1 MKSAQQGMTMIEL
14 LTVVSIVGLLLG
26 IGVPSFRYVTT
37 SNRVSAEV
45 NALLSDMQFA
55 RSEAVKEGQMVTV
68 CPSTNAGQTQC
79 DVNSTNW
86 QNGWIVFSDV
96 NGNQQVANPVANN
109 ILRRQSAFTS
119 AQDTFVSDNA
129 LSFAS
134 FNREGFAT
142 AFPVT
147 AAGYVTITLHST
159 PSSPQWT
166 RCLQLFF
173 TGMMGTQRTT
183 DPQGNCQ

>member
-1 MKSAQQGMTMIEL
+1 MKRTQRGMTMIEL
-14 LTVVSIVGLLLG
+14 LTVVSISAILLA
-26 IGVPSFRYVTT
+26 IGVPSYRYVTT
-37 SNRVSAEV
+37 SNRVSSEV

-68 CPSTNAGQTQC
+68 CPSTNQTQC
-79 DVNSTNW
+79 DANSTTW
-86 QNGWIVFSDV
+86 QTGWIVFSDI
-96 NGNQQVANPVANN
+96 NGNQQVAAPVN
-109 ILRRQSAFTS
+109 ILRKQSSFTS

-129 LSFAS
+129 MSFAS

-142 AFPVT
+142 SFPVT

-159 PSSPQWT
+159 PNNAQWT
-166 RCLQLFF
+166 RCLQIFF
-173 TGMMGTQRTT
+173 TGMMGTERTT

>member
-1 MKSAQQGMTMIEL
+1 MIEL
-14 LTVVSIVGLLLG
+14 LTVVSIVGILLG

-55 RSEAVKEGQMVTV
+55 RSEAVKQGQMVTV
-68 CPSTNAGQTQC
+68 CPSTNQNQC
-79 DVNSTNW
+79 DANSTTW
-86 QNGWIVFSDV
+86 QNGWIVFSDI
-96 NGNQQVANPVANN
+96 NGNQQVATAATD

-119 AQDTFVSDNA
+119 AQDTFVSNNG

-159 PSSPQWT
+159 PNSTQWT

-183 DPQGNCQ
+183 DPQGNCT

>member
-1 MKSAQQGMTMIEL
+1 MTLTEL
-14 LTVVSIVGLLLG
+14 LTVVSIVAILLG
-26 IGVPSFRYVTT
+26 IGVPSFKYATT

-68 CPSTNAGQTQC
+68 CPSTANQTQC
-79 DVNSTNW
+79 AANSTNW

-96 NGNQQVANPVANN
+96 NGNQQVANPAATY
-109 ILRRQSAFTS
+109 ILRRQTAFTS
-119 AQDTFVSDNA
+119 SQDTFVSDNA
-129 LSFAS
+129 LSFVS

-142 AFPVT
+142 SFPVT

-159 PSSPQWT
+159 PNSSQWT
-166 RCLQLFF
+166 RCLQVFF
-173 TGMMGTQRTT
+173 TGMMGTERTT